1 MTALSARHL
10 FAPQQCRHV
19 AALVFL
25 AWLLSI
31 SPVLAVDD
39 EIDNIPRHPLELR
52 ALTHPE
58 EVIEALPR
66 EISQAKTANDPRTLA
81 LLYLAEA
88 NACRVIADWLCQR
101 RASSNAAE
109 AATAAGDP
117 LLIARGL
124 ILEGRALIGLQD
136 YTRGEQLLSKAQSQL
151 TLSPLPALSADVKL
165 GFSSLSHALGKH
177 QLAAE
182 YAEEGLRLLGP
193 DVALGMQARLHRNRA
208 RALGQLGDQAAARG
222 SLTAGI
228 KAAEQV
234 DDPKLAAELHLES
247 ARIANQMGDISG
259 QRKHTTEV
267 LALANQLSNSQ
278 LFGQAHEALG
288 LAAAQAKDTQ
298 DALNELEIAT
308 RSFRALTLERD
319 ELRASQTLIG
329 LMLEVGTDT
338 SQLDPLL
345 RRQFE
350 LQGKVALRDRAQ
362 AADDFES
369 RLKYAQQQLD
379 VLRLEG
385 EAQLADE
392 RSRGLEAQSKLNRWV
407 STLSLVAAVTL
418 AIFFAFQLRAKRRVL
433 KVLADLRRSES
444 RASEL
449 LRLSTGLV
457 LLHDLDGQIDL
468 LNPAA
473 AQALHVQD
481 NVTRLGNLR
490 DHVAANDSDILERYL
505 QTLKST
511 GAASEVVHVAPYSS
525 SARLLR
531 IDGRVAPN
539 TADRPYVIGHAT
551 DITAEVREADA
562 LRAQTLH
569 DPLTGC
575 LNRRYLAHFA
585 ERVSEDNRWAIINI
599 DLDGFKSVNDTFGHE
614 HGDSVLREIAAFLST
629 HVREGDAVIRVGGD
643 EFLILMPVANGGS
656 LAALVTRLEANKD
669 AAPCRYSLGSAL
681 REGTE
686 SLAES
691 MLRADAQMY
700 EHRRIARSM

>member
-1 MTALSARHL
+1 MIAPSASQSFKRR
-10 FAPQQCRHV
+10 QV
-19 AALVFL
+19 AALVLFACL
-25 AWLLSI
+25 FTTAPSFA
-31 SPVLAVDD
+31 SDD
-39 EIDNIPRHPLELR
+39 PIDNIPRHPLELR
-52 ALTHPE
+52 ALTQPE

-66 EISQAKTANDPRTLA
+66 EISQAKAANDTRTLA

-101 RASSNAAE
+101 RASSDAAE
-109 AATAAGDP
+109 AATRADDP

-151 TLSPLPALSADVKL
+151 TLSPSPALSADVKL

-177 QLAAE
+177 QLAAD
-182 YAEEGLRLLGP
+182 YAEEGLALLAA

-208 RALGQLGDQAAARG
+208 RALGQLGDQTAAQIAL
-222 SLTAGI
+222 SAGI
-228 KAAEQV
+228 KAAERV
-234 DDPKLAAELHLES
+234 DDPKLVAELHLES
-247 ARIANQMGDISG
+247 ARIANQMGDVTA
-259 QRKHTTEV
+259 QRKHTAEV
-267 LALANQLSNSQ
+267 LALADQLSNSQ

-288 LAAAQAKDTQ
+288 LAAAQAKETQ
-298 DALNELEIAT
+298 DAIRELEIAT
-308 RSFRALTLERD
+308 RSFRTLALERD

-329 LMLEVGTDT
+329 LMLAAGSDT
-338 SQLDPLL
+338 GQLDPLL

-369 RLKYAQQQLD
+369 RLQYAQQQLD

-385 EAQLADE
+385 EAELAGE
-392 RSRGLEAQSKLNRWV
+392 RSRGLEAQTKLSRWV
-407 STLSLVAAVTL
+407 TALSLVAAVTL

-433 KVLADLRRSES
+433 RALADLRRSES

-473 AQALHVQD
+473 AQALRVQD

-490 DHVAANDSDILERYL
+490 DHVAANDGDILARYL
-505 QTLKST
+505 QTLKAT
-511 GAASEVVHVAPYSS
+511 GSASEVVHVAPYSS
-525 SARLLR
+525 GARLLR
-531 IDGRVAPN
+531 IDGRVALN

-575 LNRRYLAHFA
+575 FNRRYLEHFT
-585 ERVSEDNRWAIINI
+585 ERVSADSRWAIINI
-599 DLDGFKSVNDTFGHE
+599 DLDGFKRVNDTYGHE
-614 HGDSVLREIAAFLST
+614 HGDAVLRQIAEFLNT

-643 EFLILMPVANGGS
+643 EFLILMPDASAAS
-656 LAALVTRLEANKD
+656 LAALVARLEAGKD

-681 REGTE
+681 REGAE

-691 MLRADAQMY
+691 MVRADAHMY
-700 EHRRIARSM
+700 EQRRIARSM